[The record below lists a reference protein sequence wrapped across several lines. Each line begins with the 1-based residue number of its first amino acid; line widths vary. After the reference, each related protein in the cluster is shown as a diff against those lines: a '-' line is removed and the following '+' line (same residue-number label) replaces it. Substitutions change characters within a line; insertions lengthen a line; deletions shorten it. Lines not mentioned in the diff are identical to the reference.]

1 MTKKF
6 QSQSLND
13 WLFYL
18 EQQHPSEIELGLA
31 RVKQTAEQADIKEF
45 ANSKVVLVAGTNGK
59 GTTIRFI
66 ESYLLAQGKTVGVYS
81 SPHLFK
87 YNERVRIN
95 GQDAS
100 DQQHIDSLSYIEE
113 KRQDIPL
120 TYFEFGTLAGLR
132 LLQQSNL
139 DYVLIEVGLGGRL
152 DATNIIKHDVAVIT
166 SIGLDHVD
174 WLGDTLEKIAFEKA
188 GIIREN
194 KPVVIG
200 EPVQYQSFQEQA
212 RALKASDVFQV
223 EQDFSFSQSEELWSV
238 KLGERQF
245 NNLALPLIP
254 IQNVSTA
261 LKVLDILNIDLS
273 EAEINDVLANV
284 SLPGRMQMVADK
296 PMQMVDVAHN
306 SHALKYLLNT
316 IDNHPCFKQVKSLD
330 IVIAMMKD
338 KDISESLELFKGKV
352 NNWYVAELK
361 DNPRAA
367 KAKDLAN
374 TLRKLGEESVHELS
388 TIDEAWNK
396 ASENQ
401 SGESLLL
408 GLGSFYTV
416 AEILE
421 RTEVQGDRN
430 H

>member
-18 EQQHPSEIELGLA
+18 EQQHPSEIELGLS
-31 RVKQTAEQADIKEF
+31 RVKKTAEQAGIKTF
-45 ANSKVVLVAGTNGK
+45 PNSKVVLVAGTNGK

-100 DQQHIDSLSYIEE
+100 DEQHIDSLSFIEE

-152 DATNIIKHDVAVIT
+152 DATNIIEHDVAVVT

-174 WLGDTLEKIAFEKA
+174 WLGDSLEKIAFEKA

-200 EPVQYQSFQEQA
+200 EPVQYQSFREQA
-212 RALKASDVFQV
+212 EALKASAVYQV
-223 EQDFSFSQSEELWSV
+223 EQDFSFAQEADVWSV
-238 KLGERQF
+238 KLGERQL
-245 NNLALPLIP
+245 NNLVLPLIP

-261 LKVLDILNIDLS
+261 LKVLEILDIDMS
-273 EAEINDVLANV
+273 ENEINNVLGSVN
-284 SLPGRMQMVADK
+284 LPGRMQLVADE

-306 SHALKYLLNT
+306 SHALRYLLQT
-316 IDNHPCFKQVKSLD
+316 IESHPRFQQIKSLD
-330 IVIAMMKD
+330 VVIAMMKD
-338 KDISESLELFKGKV
+338 KDISESLQLFKGKV

-361 DNPRAA
+361 NNPRAA
-367 KAKDLAN
+367 KAKDLAK
-374 TLRKLGEESVHELS
+374 TLRELGEEKVYELT
-388 TIDEAWNK
+388 TIDDAWHK
-396 ASENQ
+396 ACENQ
-401 SGESLLL
+401 SPESLLL

-421 RTEVQGDRN
+421 ITEVQGDRN

>member
-1 MTKKF
+1 MTQKF

-31 RVKQTAEQADIKEF
+31 RVKQTAEQAAIKEF

-66 ESYLLAQGKTVGVYS
+66 ESYLLAKGKTVGVYS

-120 TYFEFGTLAGLR
+120 TYFEFGTLAGLH

-152 DATNIIKHDVAVIT
+152 DATNIIEHDIAVIT

-174 WLGDTLEKIAFEKA
+174 WLGDSLEKIAFEKA

-200 EPVQYQSFQEQA
+200 EPVQYQSFRQQA
-212 RALKASDVFQV
+212 AELKASDVFQV
-223 EQDFSFSQSEELWSV
+223 EQDFSFSQQGTEWS
-238 KLGERQF
+238 LEMGERQF
-245 NNLALPLIP
+245 NHLVLPLIP

-261 LKVLDILNIDLS
+261 IKVLQLLEIELT
-273 EAEINDVLANV
+273 EKEINAVLATV
-284 SLPGRMQMVADK
+284 TLPGRMQLVADE

-306 SHALKYLLNT
+306 SHALKYLLKT
-316 IDNHPCFKQVKSLD
+316 INSHPRFNQIKGLD

-352 NNWYVAELK
+352 KNWYVAELK

-367 KAKDLAN
+367 KAKDLAQ
-374 TLRKLGEESVHELS
+374 TLGEMGEGSVHELPS
-388 TIDEAWNK
+388 INDAWNV
-396 ASENQ
+396 ASVNQ
-401 SGESLLL
+401 SAETLLL

>member
-31 RVKQTAEQADIKEF
+31 QVKKTAEQADIKEF

-200 EPVQYQSFQEQA
+200 EPIQYQSFQEQA
-212 RALKASDVFQV
+212 RTLKASDVFQV
-223 EQDFSFSQSEELWSV
+223 EQNFSFTQNEELWSV

-316 IDNHPCFKQVKSLD
+316 IDNHPRFKQVKSLD

-367 KAKDLAN
+367 KAKDLAD
-374 TLRKLGEESVHELS
+374 TLRKLGEESVHELF
-388 TIDEAWNK
+388 TIEEAWNK